1 MTYICI
7 IILQRGHIPNNFYS
21 PQILSSFEWCMLFV
35 EREYDIPIRYKDD
48 LFTLN
53 FQVGMDQH
61 EGCYDNK
68 YQAIDDFDDGDNDDI

>member
-1 MTYICI
+1 
-7 IILQRGHIPNNFYS
+7 
-21 PQILSSFEWCMLFV
+21 MLFV

-48 LFTLN
+48 LFILN

-68 YQAIDDFDDGDNDDI
+68 YQAIDDFAIDLLVSALGKEMQFFLLFPSGFPFFLV